1 MDYKT
6 ILENWQ
12 KFAQSTKP
20 PTIAESREIMNE
32 ISSQAAQK
40 IYDWMAE
47 TEGLAYDFGEIFG
60 DNMRVTFPLDSE
72 DTRMLKA
79 IMRGVKAA
87 GWLPPISEDAR
98 DRYRTHMSQT
108 GREPSKEE
116 WAQWEREV
124 QPSSRDFPT
133 KKVKQKRKTLAADGG
148 GEYAIEIDVA
158 DLTMERRVEQ
168 VIPKGPR
175 AGEKI
180 I

>member
-72 DTRMLKA
+72 DTRMPD
-79 IMRGVKAA
+79 V
-87 GWLPPISEDAR
+87 
-98 DRYRTHMSQT
+98 
-108 GREPSKEE
+108 
-116 WAQWEREV
+116 
-124 QPSSRDFPT
+124 
-133 KKVKQKRKTLAADGG
+133 
-148 GEYAIEIDVA
+148 GESFD
-158 DLTMERRVEQ
+158 
-168 VIPKGPR
+168 PK
-175 AGEKI
+175 
-180 I
+180 